1 MTGQCGDD
9 ILRRAVGQT
18 AEDEL
23 HVGEI
28 DGINGDEV
36 GQEAAGEMRE
46 DGADRLAGVTV
57 GGERDDLD
65 AVVAG
70 QEAQQLG
77 ASIATG
83 AEDGDLDAM
92 FAGFHCLLPISCSTQ
107 KGAPQDGPLMRRFSC
122 PDQRLENWKLRR
134 AFALPYFLR
143 STTRL
148 SRVR

>member
-1 MTGQCGDD
+1 
-9 ILRRAVGQT
+9 
-18 AEDEL
+18 
-23 HVGEI
+23 
-28 DGINGDEV
+28 
-36 GQEAAGEMRE
+36 MRE

-57 GGERDDLD
+57 GGKRNDLD

-92 FAGFHCLLPISCSTQ
+92 FAGFHGLLPISCSTK
-107 KGAPQDGPLMRRFSC
+107 KGAPQDALLMRGSSC
-122 PDQRLENWKLRR
+122 RDQRLENWKLRR